1 MSKWNAAKG
10 LLSWGK
16 SKVSPTIASVKIAPH
31 ITTKRKIQDMVVEAV
46 DSGIKEAKVPPSVKA
61 SLETKQSASKSKVKE
76 SKKLKDISYEWYKLS
91 KKK

>member
-1 MSKWNAAKG
+1 MGWFKLGQVIGSKG
-10 LLSWGK
+10 GK
-16 SKVSPTIASVKIAPH
+16 KVSETITRVKIAPH

-76 SKKLKDISYEWYKLS
+76 SKKLKEISYEWDKLS